1 MLILSRRINQT
12 IIINDHVKV
21 HVLAIQGQQIKLG
34 FEAPKDVEIHRKEVF
49 ERIQKE
55 KMIGNFEEK

>member
-1 MLILSRRINQT
+1 MLILSRRINQA

-21 HVLAIQGQQIKLG
+21 HVLAVQGQQIKLG

-55 KMIGNFEEK
+55 KNIEDISKK